1 MSLPPRPRLNPSLA
15 PTAQRVA
22 ATAEGRVQL
31 PVRPQRPRRGS
42 RAALEALDT
51 PGSSTTRTA
60 EHEHDDEH
68 VEHLPLRAFL
78 TLSVPAWLD
87 DHRASKF
94 PSMSR
99 GETYRLAMKRLADGL
114 LLNSAT
120 WSQDCMHARAGLT
133 AEREEQQRR
142 AAERHAV
149 RSALQRGGR
158 RADELIAQ
166 LLQMPGDGVAAEADG
181 DLRIV
186 RKGDEYRLDALPRPQ
201 SANRTIKVWMSEFA
215 YAEIMHVLHH
225 TNVSPSVFALA
236 SLWGL
241 SWVLG
246 SSDTRSLHEREI
258 VAESGIALRARGGI
272 PPLSMSTVRC
282 SHCGWVSPD
291 PR

>member
-1 MSLPPRPRLNPSLA
+1 MPLSPRPRLNPALA
-15 PTAQRVA
+15 PAAQRVA
-22 ATAEGRVQL
+22 AVAERRAQL

-42 RAALEALDT
+42 RAALEALDV
-51 PGSSTTRTA
+51 PGSPAARAA
-60 EHEHDDEH
+60 EHEHDDDH

-78 TLSVPAWLD
+78 TLSVPTWLD
-87 DHRASKF
+87 DHRATKF
-94 PSMSR
+94 PSMTR

-120 WSQDCMHARAGLT
+120 WSQDCMHARAGLA

-166 LLQMPGDGVAAEADG
+166 LLEMPGDGDAAEADG

-186 RKGDEYRLDALPRPQ
+186 KRGEQYKLDALPRPQ
-201 SANRTIKVWMSEFA
+201 SETRTIKVWMSEFA
-215 YAEIMHVLHH
+215 YAEIMHVLHYA
-225 TNVSPSVFALA
+225 NVSPSVFALP

-241 SWVLG
+241 PWVLG
-246 SSDTRSLHEREI
+246 SDTRSLHEREI

-272 PPLSMSTVRC
+272 PALNMQTVRC
-282 SHCGWVSPD
+282 SHCGWVSAD